1 MLLRRTLFVNGL
13 ATAMTG
19 ALALVASPW
28 LPAILGPTSPAVL
41 AIVGAGLIVFAGV
54 LLVQARRERIDRRVA
69 WVITMVDIAWVI
81 GSIVLVEAG
90 VLTLIGNLIVAA
102 VASVV
107 LVFAILEVRGI
118 ARLGLV
124 TS

>member
-1 MLLRRTLFVNGL
+1 MLLKRTLLVNGI

-28 LPAILGPTSPAVL
+28 LPAILGPTPPSVL
-41 AIVGAGLIVFAGV
+41 AIIGAGLVAFAGV
-54 LLVQARRERIDRRVA
+54 LLVQSRRERIDRRVA
-69 WVITMVDIAWVI
+69 WAIAVVDILWVI
-81 GSIVLVEAG
+81 GSIMLVEIG
-90 VLTLIGNLIVAA
+90 VLTLLGNLVVAA
-102 VASVV
+102 VAAVV

-118 ARLGLV
+118 AGLTPV

>member
-1 MLLRRTLFVNGL
+1 MLLRRTLLVNGI

-28 LPAILGPTSPAVL
+28 LPALLGRTSPAVL
-41 AIVGAGLIVFAGV
+41 AIVGAGLVVFAGV
-54 LLVQARRERIDRRVA
+54 LLIQARRERIDRRVA
-69 WVITMVDIAWVI
+69 WAITMVDIAWVI

-102 VASVV
+102 VAAVV
-107 LVFAILEVRGI
+107 LVFAILELRGI
-118 ARLGLV
+118 AGLRAV

>member
-1 MLLRRTLFVNGL
+1 MLLRRTFLVNGI

-28 LPAILGPTSPAVL
+28 LPAILGRTSPAVL
-41 AIVGAGLIVFAGV
+41 AIVGAGLVVFAGV
-54 LLVQARRERIDRRVA
+54 LLTQARRERIDRRVA
-69 WVITMVDIAWVI
+69 WAITVVDIAWVI

-102 VASVV
+102 VAAVV

-118 ARLGLV
+118 AGLRAV
-124 TS
+124 AS

>member
-1 MLLRRTLFVNGL
+1 MLLRRTFLVNGI

-28 LPAILGPTSPAVL
+28 LPAILGPTSPAVF
-41 AIVGAGLIVFAGV
+41 ASVGAGLVVFDGV
-54 LLVQARRERIDRRVA
+54 LVVQARLERIDRRVA
-69 WVITMVDIAWVI
+69 WAITVVDIAWVI

-102 VASVV
+102 VAAVV

-118 ARLGLV
+118 AGLRAV
-124 TS
+124 AS

>member
-1 MLLRRTLFVNGL
+1 MLLRRTLLVNGI

-28 LPAILGPTSPAVL
+28 LPALLGPTPPAVL
-41 AIVGAGLIVFAGV
+41 AIVGAGLIVFAV
-54 LLVQARRERIDRRVA
+54 LLLVQSRREPIDHRVA
-69 WVITMVDIAWVI
+69 WAIAVIDIAWVI
-81 GSIVLVEAG
+81 GSIMLVETG
-90 VLTLIGNLIVAA
+90 VLTMLGNLIVAA
-102 VASVV
+102 VAAVV

-118 ARLGLV
+118 AGLPTA

>member
-1 MLLRRTLFVNGL
+1 LLVNGI

-19 ALALVASPW
+19 ALALFASPW
-28 LPAILGPTSPAVL
+28 LPAILGPTPPAVL
-41 AIVGAGLIVFAGV
+41 AVVGAGLVVFAGV

-69 WVITMVDIAWVI
+69 WAITMVDIAWVI

-90 VLTLIGNLIVAA
+90 VLTFIGNLAVAA
-102 VASVV
+102 VAAVV

-118 ARLGLV
+118 VGLRTA